1 MASRADEYRR
11 LAHQCLDVARTISN
25 EEGRVTLVQM
35 AEVWLRLAEE
45 QETASS
51 LGGIEQPRSTHPS
64 PSVQQQQQT
73 QPEDDDKKE

>member
-1 MASRADEYRR
+1 MLGCGANDQQSGG
-11 LAHQCLDVARTISN
+11 ARYLGSD
-25 EEGRVTLVQM
+25 GRG
-35 AEVWLRLAEE
+35 LAEE